1 MPVSKNFK
9 RSKSKRKKY
18 GFRFIV
24 VGIILLTSFF
34 LLDSQLRPIVNQMA
48 GYQAKEYAT
57 TVVNQAVSKQL
68 EEDPES
74 FENLSKM
81 ERLEDGTISSIQ
93 ANIPNLTQ
101 IQTNVIHTITQI
113 LSEIGT
119 TQVNIPL
126 GNLTGMLIFSGK
138 GPNISIQLLPQGTV
152 HTQLTSQFEDAGIN
166 QTIHRIVLT
175 VKIEM
180 LALFPCYSSEVNASI
195 DYILS
200 ENIIVGKV
208 PQYYTQIIGESEQSL
223 ETATNHSNS
232 QRLSS
237 MAPETQ

>member
-223 ETATNHSNS
+223 ETAKNHSNT
-232 QRLSS
+232 QRLRT
-237 MAPETQ
+237 MPPETQ

>member
-18 GFRFIV
+18 GVRFIV

>member
-24 VGIILLTSFF
+24 IGIILLTSFF

>member
-68 EEDPES
+68 EEDLES

>member
-34 LLDSQLRPIVNQMA
+34 LLDSQLYPIVNQMA

-119 TQVNIPL
+119 AQVNIPL

>member
-113 LSEIGT
+113 LSEIGWKKA
-119 TQVNIPL
+119 V
-126 GNLTGMLIFSGK
+126 K
-138 GPNISIQLLPQGTV
+138 
-152 HTQLTSQFEDAGIN
+152 SQF
-166 QTIHRIVLT
+166 L
-175 VKIEM
+175 
-180 LALFPCYSSEVNASI
+180 
-195 DYILS
+195 
-200 ENIIVGKV
+200 
-208 PQYYTQIIGESEQSL
+208 
-223 ETATNHSNS
+223 
-232 QRLSS
+232 
-237 MAPETQ
+237 

>member
-223 ETATNHSNS
+223 ETAKNHSNS

>member
-1 MPVSKNFK
+1 M
-9 RSKSKRKKY
+9 
-18 GFRFIV
+18 
-24 VGIILLTSFF
+24 
-34 LLDSQLRPIVNQMA
+34 
-48 GYQAKEYAT
+48 
-57 TVVNQAVSKQL
+57 NQAVSKQL

-223 ETATNHSNS
+223 ETAKNHSNS